1 MKKRNK
7 EAIGVFITDTHLDRD
22 NGELVKSIFD
32 QLIEVCRDY
41 GTNRVFHGGD
51 VFTNRSGQPLQCL
64 TDWKDILEKLKEND
78 IQISVI
84 PGNHDKTD
92 ANSDKSYLDVYS
104 GVGVRLFRRGG
115 YIIVPN
121 SVVCFIPY
129 YGDSRWL
136 EEFHE
141 LEETIDELLKEED
154 IDESYSKI
162 LITHMGFDGVKNN
175 DGSEVESEIKP
186 SMFKDWDTVLV
197 GHYHNA
203 SRLTKNVIYA
213 GSAYQGNYGENITD
227 KGFTVVF
234 SDGSIEFVPSKFPKY
249 IREDIEATDKDTLRN
264 VLEKYD
270 GETYDHIRIV
280 FHGRKTDCEKI
291 NIADIQTR
299 YGIDCKFVST
309 EEKEAIEMSEGDSVL
324 EYTKQSLTR
333 DFVKFCSDNEIKGK
347 ELKYGLDL
355 IKGIGVCGNR

>member
-1 MKKRNK
+1 MKNK

-32 QLIEVCRDY
+32 QLIEVCRKY
-41 GTNRVFHGGD
+41 GTTRVFHGGD

-64 TDWKDILEKLKEND
+64 TDWKDILEKLKENG
-78 IQISVI
+78 IQIFVI

-92 ANSDKSYLDVYS
+92 AESDKSYLDVYS
-104 GVGVRLFRRGG
+104 GIGMRLFRRCG
-115 YIIVPN
+115 YIIVPDC
-121 SVVCFIPY
+121 VVAFMPY
-129 YGDSRWL
+129 YSDSRWL
-136 EEFHE
+136 EEFNE
-141 LEETIDELLKEED
+141 LEEKIADELIEHD
-154 IDESYSKI
+154 IDESYNRI
-162 LITHMGFDGVKNN
+162 LITHMGFDGVRNN
-175 DGSEVESEIKP
+175 DGSEVENDLKP
-186 SMFKDWDTVLV
+186 SLFKDWTKVLV

-203 SRLTKNVIYA
+203 SELTKNVVYA

-227 KGFTVVF
+227 KGFTVVY
-234 SDGSIEFVPSKFPKY
+234 SDGSTEFVPSKFPKY

-291 NIADIQTR
+291 NISDIQTR

-324 EYTKQSLTR
+324 EYNKQSLTR
-333 DFVKFCSDNEIKGK
+333 DFVKFCADNEIKGK

-355 IKGIGVCGNR
+355 IKSIGVCGNR